1 MKYMKRLLHRYGE
14 RKTGMILMFFGV
26 IIGVLFSKIFKKIY
40 WDELDLL
47 NINYFSL
54 IKTMDIDYK
63 KLRNYVLWK
72 DFKNFLLLWALCFTK
87 IGINYIVFIL
97 LYYGFQIGFFTSV
110 IFMGY
115 GLKGI
120 LLIIGY
126 TIPQIIIYL
135 PVIFLSIKGGYWLCK
150 NLYFDGIH
158 SKRRL
163 ETISKYLVFIVIL
176 GFLLFI
182 GALLETYV
190 GSVLLK
196 KILSAF

>member
-1 MKYMKRLLHRYGE
+1 MFCGRIL
-14 RKTGMILMFFGV
+14 KTF
-26 IIGVLFSKIFKKIY
+26 Y
-40 WDELDLL
+40 
-47 NINYFSL
+47 
-54 IKTMDIDYK
+54 
-63 KLRNYVLWK
+63 
-72 DFKNFLLLWALCFTK
+72 
-87 IGINYIVFIL
+87 
-97 LYYGFQIGFFTSV
+97 YYGPFALLRLELIILYLFFYIIGFFTSV

-163 ETISKYLVFIVIL
+163 ETISKYLVFILIL

-190 GSVLLK
+190 GSFLLK
-196 KILSAF
+196 NIVTSF